1 MQILGKLESIYIGK
15 AEAFF
20 KKGSERA
27 FESAINKKIVIEPV
41 NINEMG
47 IIGDEVGD
55 KKIHG
60 GINKAVHLY
69 PSEHYEFW
77 KEKLHNCDILDNFG
91 AFGENLS
98 STGITENDICLGD
111 EIKIGSCIFEV
122 VQTRLPC
129 WKLNVKFDQDN
140 MSRLMQDSMKT
151 GWYFKVIEDGQMSAG
166 DDIILIHRPNPLWS
180 LHRILEL
187 LFIDKLNYSAL
198 EQLSKLKLVPSWQ
211 KMVTNRL
218 KNKKVE
224 DWSGRL
230 EGS

>member
-1 MQILGKLESIYIGK
+1 MQILGTLNNIFIGK
-15 AEAFF
+15 AEPFL
-20 KKGSERA
+20 KKGSDRA
-27 FESAINKKIVIEPV
+27 FESAINKKLISETVHV
-41 NINEMG
+41 NEMG

-69 PSEHYEFW
+69 PSEHYDFW
-77 KEKLHNCDILDNFG
+77 KKELTQSELLNSFG

-98 STGITENDICLGD
+98 STGFTEKDVCLGD
-111 EIKIGSCIFEV
+111 EIKIGTCVFEV

-129 WKLNVKFDQDN
+129 WKLNVRFEQDN

-151 GWYFKVIEDGQMSAG
+151 GWYFKVIQNGEMTAG
-166 DDIILIHRPNPLWS
+166 DDIILINRPNEMWTLS
-180 LHRILEL
+180 KVLDV
-187 LFIDKLNYSAL
+187 LFVDKLNYDAL
-198 EQLSKLKLVPSWQ
+198 ETLSKLKLVPSWQ

-218 KNKKVE
+218 KNQKVE

-230 EGS
+230 EGK

>member
-1 MQILGKLESIYIGK
+1 MQILGKLNNIFIGK
-15 AEAFF
+15 AEPFF
-20 KKGSERA
+20 KKGSARS
-27 FESAINKKIVIEPV
+27 FESAIDKKVVSGSV
-41 NINEMG
+41 NVNEMG

-60 GINKAVHLY
+60 GIDKAVHLY
-69 PSEHYEFW
+69 PSEHYDFW
-77 KEKLHNCDILDNFG
+77 KKELTHCELLNSFG

-98 STGITENDICLGD
+98 SAGITEHDVCLGD
-111 EIKIGSCIFEV
+111 EIKIGTCVFEV

-129 WKLNVKFDQDN
+129 WKLNVRFDQDN

-151 GWYFKVIEDGQMSAG
+151 GWYFKIIQNGQMTAG
-166 DDIILIHRPNPLWS
+166 DDIVLISRPNPLWS

-187 LFIDKLNYSAL
+187 LFVDKLNYSAL
-198 EQLSKLKLVPSWQ
+198 EQLSELKLVPSWQ

-218 KNKKVE
+218 KNQKVE

-230 EGS
+230 EGK